1 MSFSIRPA
9 REDDMRAVLAI
20 YNYEVDHGVATFDT
34 EPRTLEEQLAWLAEH
49 RDPYCAIVADD
60 AQEVVGFGCL
70 SRYHSRPAYGL
81 TVEDTVYVHQDR
93 RREGIGRLLLASL
106 LDEGRS
112 RGFHTVLGRITGENL
127 PSLELHARLG
137 FVEAGVEREVGRK
150 FGRWLDVVTMQVI
163 VD

>member
-1 MSFSIRPA
+1 MSFSVRPA

-49 RDPYCAIVADD
+49 SVPYCAVVADD
-60 AQEVVGFGCL
+60 GSEVVGFGCL

-81 TVEDTVYVHQDR
+81 TVEDTVYVHQER

-106 LDEGRS
+106 LDEGRV

-137 FVEAGVEREVGRK
+137 FVEAGVERQVGRK
-150 FGRWLDVVTMQVI
+150 FGRWLDVVTMQI
-163 VD
+163 ILD